1 MKKTF
6 DCVEMKRKVQEQIH
20 EETRDLSR
28 EQEIEYFHAAAEA
41 FWREIESLKKGTS
54 AKTVAENG

>member
-20 EETRDLSR
+20 EETRSLSR

-41 FWREIESLKKGTS
+41 FWREINSLKRESS
-54 AKTVAENG
+54 AKAPADNE